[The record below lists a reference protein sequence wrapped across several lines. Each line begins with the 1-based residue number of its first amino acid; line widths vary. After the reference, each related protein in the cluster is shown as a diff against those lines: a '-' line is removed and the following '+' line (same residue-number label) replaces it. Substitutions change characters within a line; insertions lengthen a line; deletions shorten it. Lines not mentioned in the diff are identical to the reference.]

1 MATKLRSKFSPLKKR
16 SDESEAGELG
26 DHEIMNISYT
36 STSSSGTFKE
46 GIVKHNNVFSP
57 YIQFNIYDR
66 HIDSSVVT

>member
-16 SDESEAGELG
+16 SDESEAGQG

-57 YIQFNIYDR
+57 YI
-66 HIDSSVVT
+66 